1 MSGAQQDDGKF
12 VSGARDRF
20 LESENVDDTAV
31 RGTILASWRRSQF
44 WGVPVDELTPPYRPD
59 TEIDSRLVHAA
70 RPVMDRLEA
79 ALAGAPMSV
88 ILTDAH
94 ACVLDRRAGEPSLN
108 KHLDM
113 ILLAPGFS
121 YAEQFVGTNGI
132 GTALEARQSSRVFG
146 SEHFSERLQSMSCAG
161 TPIRNL
167 LNGRVEGVIDLTSWR
182 ANASLLMQAMSQ
194 EAAAEIE
201 QLLVHQSSER
211 EQALLLEFLAVNRR
225 TAKAVLAV
233 GDDIV
238 MTNEVAD
245 RALDRADHL
254 ILRERAAGTMSGS
267 HDASGE
273 VVLSRGQMAR
283 IRCRPVAS
291 AIGTAGAI
299 IEITLGEVT
308 PRHHATGTLSAE
320 PLADLAGHSAE
331 WIEASKQVEA
341 HCRARSW
348 LLVAG
353 ESGVGKF
360 ALIQAAHRRWYP
372 DQHLNVLDALE
383 LADDVVKAWLA
394 RNAGFEETPGTL
406 VLRHV
411 DQMSPAALGQLDA
424 VLQMV
429 DHSPPGPWVVGTV
442 QSDTDMEERLGKLF
456 QHFTESVPVPPLR
469 HRIEDLRELVP
480 HFLRRHAPGRRIA
493 IAPDAMQTLFRGA
506 WPGNVA
512 ELERALRSAL
522 ARRHTGQ
529 ITVADLPDSCHATSR
544 GVLSEWECIERDA
557 ITRALRDSN
566 GDKIKAAVR
575 LGISRA
581 TIYRKIRTFGIIIES
596 EPSEL
601 REVREPVTVL

>member
-1 MSGAQQDDGKF
+1 MSGGRQDNGAL
-12 VSGARDRF
+12 VSGARERF
-20 LESENVDDTAV
+20 LESESVDDAAV

-70 RPVMDRLEA
+70 RPVLDRLEA

-94 ACVLDRRAGEPSLN
+94 ACVLDRRAGEPSFN
-108 KHLDM
+108 KHLDL

-132 GTALEARQSSRVFG
+132 GTALEARQSSQVFG

-182 ANASLLMQAMSQ
+182 DNASPLMQALSQ

-201 QLLVHQSSER
+201 QLLVQQSSER
-211 EQALLLEFLAVNRR
+211 EQALLREFLAVNRR
-225 TAKAVLAV
+225 TAKAVLALS
-233 GDDIV
+233 DDLV

-245 RALDRADHL
+245 RTLDRADHL
-254 ILRERAAGTMSGS
+254 ILRERAAGTLSGS
-267 HDASGE
+267 HDTSGE
-273 VVLSRGQMAR
+273 VVLSRGQTAR

-291 AIGTAGAI
+291 PTGTAGAI

-320 PLADLAGHSAE
+320 PLADLAGHSAA

-383 LADDVVKAWLA
+383 LADDVKARLA
-394 RNAGFEETPGTL
+394 RNAGFEETPCTI
-406 VLRHV
+406 VLRHL
-411 DQMSPAALGQLDA
+411 DQMSPAALGQLEA
-424 VLQMV
+424 VLQMI
-429 DHSPPGPWVVGTV
+429 DNSPHGPWVVGTV
-442 QSDTDMEERLGKLF
+442 QSVTDVEERMGRLF
-456 QHFTESVPVPPLR
+456 QHFTVSVPVAPLR
-469 HRIEDLRELVP
+469 HRIEDVRELVP
-480 HFLRRHAPGRRIA
+480 HFLQRHAPDRRIA

-557 ITRALRDSN
+557 IIRALRESN

-581 TIYRKIRTFGIIIES
+581 TIYRKIRTFGIIIEP
-596 EPSEL
+596 EPSAVH
-601 REVREPVTVL
+601 EVR